1 MSKQIPIEFDDFF
14 EPPEPE
20 EQGQDQQADSA
31 GELKKELVKKS
42 AGGRRKLDEPVSK
55 EVVLPPDEE
64 LFKKA
69 YYRMGEVAAMLNEQ
83 TSLVR
88 YWTNEFNISNLRKNR
103 KGDRYFRPQDVK
115 TLYLIHHLLRTR
127 KFTIE
132 GAREF
137 LKEEKAAMDKYEAIE
152 SLEKLKLF
160 LQQLKNNL

>member
-14 EPPEPE
+14 EQS
-20 EQGQDQQADSA
+20 EQEKNVTAQPNSA
-31 GELKKELVKKS
+31 EELKKELIKKS
-42 AGGRRKLDEPVSK
+42 AGGRRKLDDAVSK
-55 EVVLPPDEE
+55 EIALPPDEE
-64 LFKKA
+64 LFKKT
-69 YYRMGEVAAMLNEQ
+69 YYRMGEVSAMLGEQ
-83 TSLVR
+83 PSLVR

-137 LKEEKAAMDKYEAIE
+137 LKEEKAAMDKYETIE
-152 SLEKLKLF
+152 SLEKLKIF
-160 LQQLKNNL
+160 LEQLKNNL